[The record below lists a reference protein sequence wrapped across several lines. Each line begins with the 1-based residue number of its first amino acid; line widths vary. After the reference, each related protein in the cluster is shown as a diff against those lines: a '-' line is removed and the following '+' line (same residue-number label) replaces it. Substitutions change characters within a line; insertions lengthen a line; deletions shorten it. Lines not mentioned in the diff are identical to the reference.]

1 MVGPDGDTLLLD
13 DDDDGE
19 RVCVDCGESFNVIEG
34 GVDFNVES
42 GGPLCALGQTRWE
55 PGSVLALSL
64 DLPSDGLATAETAR
78 WCPGCRTAVPGSPG
92 GQCAEGRA

>member
-34 GVDFNVES
+34 GVDFNVEA
-42 GGPLCALGQTRWE
+42 GGPLCALDQTRGAGE
-55 PGSVLALSL
+55 PPGSEPRSAL
-64 DLPSDGLATAETAR
+64 
-78 WCPGCRTAVPGSPG
+78 
-92 GQCAEGRA
+92 